1 MLAQLHGQQRDP
13 ASEEHPLPDHEQ
25 HEECEPASAEH
36 PLADHEEDEQG
47 GELPLPDYE
56 KMNNVVI
63 HLMNTMATNVNMPLL
78 YLFMTLL
85 IFTQLKSI
93 AFTECKN

>member
-25 HEECEPASAEH
+25 HKECVPASAEH
-36 PLADHEEDEQG
+36 PLADHEQDEQG

-56 KMNNVVI
+56 QSEQCGGSSREHDGKQCEYASPVPV
-63 HLMNTMATNVNMPLL
+63 HDPTDLHSSEVHSHSV
-78 YLFMTLL
+78 Y
-85 IFTQLKSI
+85 
-93 AFTECKN
+93 